1 MGVSPTDLW
10 CFHIERAAALPEPLA
25 ARQYIPKRFSRV
37 YTVVNCI
44 SMREISAECTEV
56 PDWMD
61 SELSREEG
69 EEDGM
74 HVAAMFP
81 EEVVMLCVH
90 KALDVLILP
99 SPHSQGWWTPAG
111 WLRRRFNP
119 DLQHAFEAARAHL
132 IRPDVELCHA
142 FHLQDCGQLA
152 EDLRFCL
159 ESGLPGQEQILAQW
173 VGHLQEREDS
183 MQMYSRS
190 DRLAVFMQMIELVM
204 LAEKI
209 RNTADL
215 RDVMQRSLRIVL
227 PEDLHELAAN
237 MLQNKVQKFDKGRVS
252 RAHLTI
258 DAGFMLQQRIYN
270 RTSPDQ
276 LRYLMW
282 DSSPQFGRD
291 YQMCLL
297 QSVAKSDLP
306 SILQN
311 LVQLCQLREDDDAI
325 NFDDDAVLEQ
335 EQMLMSD
342 LRSKIRTHALPTVL
356 IGFGAATFQRKLR
369 ALLHSARLEVFTKE
383 DLAPWCESLVSVAS
397 DYGVEHL
404 LSDVRGLPAETAT
417 CWFQDTDSAD
427 IQLLLNGPRGSDL
440 PGPRQA
446 VDQAREAHANFD
458 AEGFEDPH
466 AAPAAVDMQLLAG
479 PIAEE
484 DFELPPQVQLNFEHL
499 LSVPGL
505 LHVIDNATK
514 GLGDVMQRYED
525 NIALAQQV
533 CRLLR
538 KRDSKPKL
546 LERCFSRGVG
556 AQLASDIREFQGWI
570 HPGRWGTV
578 VFSIPELLKVK
589 HALVSCWDERVY
601 LQGNDAVADEG
612 RRQDA
617 MNLAA
622 DVTKAVSDPAWW
634 GWLSMLEVVCSLLR
648 KHTFWAE
655 SCPCHSHI
663 LQSNRGELT
672 AELKQH
678 FERCPLRGKRERGP
692 ERKACLSAME
702 SAGLLQRVSEDD
714 RFSKWLLLGKG
725 EAAIK
730 AGYCARRPHAALA
743 IREDI
748 EASSRA
754 VWELIAILDQQGWA
768 HMTVEKN
775 KSQEPYV
782 PGSGPLLWYSKPGD
796 DTICVWYLRALL
808 QGTVE
813 VPHWQASGFYQ
824 ALVEGR
830 PVSKRSRCSKA
841 SLAIKNVDPD
851 EWDVPLPL
859 PMPKAKAKR
868 AAKKRKLMLPAPNLN
883 DREAVDNIAV
893 IEEPERQALA
903 DDAETANS
911 DDFEDEL
918 LAELEAVLFATG
930 WDTLSEFIKMV
941 SRKDGR

>member
-1 MGVSPTDLW
+1 MAKLSASFVSMVLLCLIAGKNARRCNDPQPLPFQNGKHARRQIRREVKSEKISSALQDRQLSALGGLDPYIYGMVDVSVGFAYSHSARISELEREQYWYWRSMGVSPTDLW

-678 FERCPLRGKRERGP
+678 FERCPLRGKRAP
-692 ERKACLSAME
+692 ELSAGEFLELLGQLWRAFLAKTCCACSNGKQLTCWRMACGDVRCLLVLAQHTQMCFRSCCKILSANMGITASNLMFVRREGQKGKLACLQWS
-702 SAGLLQRVSEDD
+702 LLVF
-714 RFSKWLLLGKG
+714 FSG
-725 EAAIK
+725 
-730 AGYCARRPHAALA
+730 
-743 IREDI
+743 
-748 EASSRA
+748 
-754 VWELIAILDQQGWA
+754 
-768 HMTVEKN
+768 
-775 KSQEPYV
+775 SQ
-782 PGSGPLLWYSKPGD
+782 
-796 DTICVWYLRALL
+796 
-808 QGTVE
+808 
-813 VPHWQASGFYQ
+813 
-824 ALVEGR
+824 
-830 PVSKRSRCSKA
+830 
-841 SLAIKNVDPD
+841 
-851 EWDVPLPL
+851 
-859 PMPKAKAKR
+859 
-868 AAKKRKLMLPAPNLN
+868 
-883 DREAVDNIAV
+883 
-893 IEEPERQALA
+893 
-903 DDAETANS
+903 
-911 DDFEDEL
+911 
-918 LAELEAVLFATG
+918 
-930 WDTLSEFIKMV
+930 KMIV
-941 SRKDGR
+941 SRNGCCWEKGRQPSRLATVHGVLTQRWP